1 MAETLLGVVPET
13 LHQALAGMVFAP
25 LKGMA
30 HPPKR
35 SPKVTE
41 PLRIVVVAPDLV
53 IPDPQDEDALQLA
66 QRSRAL
72 RIGLLEG
79 GFNLVAT
86 LPADVFLAE
95 RIDQLQPDL
104 VIVDAESDARDALE
118 HVVMSTRDT
127 RRPIVLFTDDDDT
140 SHVQDAV
147 AVGVSAYI
155 VNGLSS
161 QRIRPILEVAMARF
175 QYEEGL
181 RLERDDA
188 RLALKERS
196 AVDRAKALLMR
207 QQGLSEQDAYNKLR
221 KVAMDKGLRIGEIAQ
236 RMLDVTDLLS

>member
-1 MAETLLGVVPET
+1 MAVT
-13 LHQALAGMVFAP
+13 H
-25 LKGMA
+25 
-30 HPPKR
+30 KR
-35 SPKVTE
+35 SPKSTKAPKTTE

-53 IPDPQDEDALQLA
+53 TPDSQDQAALQLA

-86 LPADVFLAE
+86 LPADVFLSE
-95 RIDQLQPDL
+95 RIEQLQPDL

-127 RRPIVLFTDDDDT
+127 RRPIVLFTDDHDT

-155 VNGLSS
+155 VNGLAS

-175 QYEEGL
+175 EYEERL
-181 RLERDDA
+181 RGERDDA
-188 RLALKERS
+188 RLALQERS
-196 AVDRAKALLMR
+196 AIDRAKSLLMSR
-207 QQGLSEQDAYNKLR
+207 QGLSEQEAYRKLR
-221 KVAMDKGLRIGEIAQ
+221 EVAMSKGLRIGEIAR
-236 RMLDVTDLLS
+236 RMLDLADLMI

>member
-1 MAETLLGVVPET
+1 MAVT
-13 LHQALAGMVFAP
+13 H
-25 LKGMA
+25 
-30 HPPKR
+30 KR
-35 SPKVTE
+35 SPKSTKAPKTTE

-53 IPDPQDEDALQLA
+53 TPDSQDQAALQLA

-86 LPADVFLAE
+86 LPADVFLSE
-95 RIDQLQPDL
+95 RIEQLHPDL

-127 RRPIVLFTDDDDT
+127 RRPIVLFTDDHDT

-155 VNGLSS
+155 VNGLAS

-175 QYEEGL
+175 EYEERL
-181 RLERDDA
+181 RGERDDA
-188 RLALKERS
+188 RLALQERS
-196 AVDRAKALLMR
+196 AIDRAKSLLMSR
-207 QQGLSEQDAYNKLR
+207 QGLSEQEAYRKLR
-221 KVAMDKGLRIGEIAQ
+221 EVAMSKGLRIGEIAR
-236 RMLDVTDLLS
+236 RMLDLADLMI

>member
-1 MAETLLGVVPET
+1 MAVT
-13 LHQALAGMVFAP
+13 H
-25 LKGMA
+25 
-30 HPPKR
+30 KR
-35 SPKVTE
+35 SPKTTE

-53 IPDPQDEDALQLA
+53 TPDSQDQAALQLA

-86 LPADVFLAE
+86 LPADVFLSE
-95 RIDQLQPDL
+95 RIEQLQPDL

-127 RRPIVLFTDDDDT
+127 RRPIVLFTDDHDT

-155 VNGLSS
+155 VNGLAS

-175 QYEEGL
+175 EYEERL
-181 RLERDDA
+181 RGERDDA
-188 RLALKERS
+188 RLALQERS
-196 AVDRAKALLMR
+196 AIDRAKSLLMSR
-207 QQGLSEQDAYNKLR
+207 QGLSEQEAYRKLR
-221 KVAMDKGLRIGEIAQ
+221 EVAMSKGLRIGEIAR
-236 RMLDVTDLLS
+236 RMLDLADLMI

>member
-1 MAETLLGVVPET
+1 MVVALCLRMAVT
-13 LHQALAGMVFAP
+13 H
-25 LKGMA
+25 
-30 HPPKR
+30 KR
-35 SPKVTE
+35 SPKSPKAPKATE

-53 IPDPQDEDALQLA
+53 TPDSQDQAALQLA

-86 LPADVFLAE
+86 LPADVFLSE
-95 RIDQLQPDL
+95 RIEQLQPDL

-127 RRPIVLFTDDDDT
+127 RRPIVLFTDDHDT

-155 VNGLSS
+155 VNGLAS

-175 QYEEGL
+175 EYEERL
-181 RLERDDA
+181 RGERDDA
-188 RLALKERS
+188 MLALQERQ
-196 AVDRAKALLMR
+196 AVDRAKALLMSK
-207 QQGLSEQDAYNKLR
+207 QGLSEQEAYRKLR
-221 KVAMDKGLRIGEIAQ
+221 EVAMSKGMRIGEIAR
-236 RMLDVTDLLS
+236 RMLDLADLII

>member
-1 MAETLLGVVPET
+1 MDEI
-13 LHQALAGMVFAP
+13 
-25 LKGMA
+25 GMA
-30 HPPKR
+30 RYLRHVVAMSTTTKR
-35 SPKVTE
+35 SPRTTE
-41 PLRIVVVAPDLV
+41 PLRIVVVAPDLEM
-53 IPDPQDEDALQLA
+53 PDPPAPEDLQLA

-95 RIDQLQPDL
+95 RIEQLHPDL

-118 HVVMSTRDT
+118 HVVMSTRET

-140 SHVQDAV
+140 SHVPDAV

-155 VNGLSS
+155 VNGLAS

-175 QYEEGL
+175 AYEERL
-181 RLERDDA
+181 RVERDDA
-188 RLALKERS
+188 RLALQERS
-196 AVDRAKALLMR
+196 AVDRAKALLMSR
-207 QQGLSEQDAYNKLR
+207 QQLSEPEAYRKLR
-221 KVAMDKGLRIGEIAQ
+221 EVAMNKGLRIGEVAR
-236 RMLDVTDLLS
+236 RMLDLADLLS